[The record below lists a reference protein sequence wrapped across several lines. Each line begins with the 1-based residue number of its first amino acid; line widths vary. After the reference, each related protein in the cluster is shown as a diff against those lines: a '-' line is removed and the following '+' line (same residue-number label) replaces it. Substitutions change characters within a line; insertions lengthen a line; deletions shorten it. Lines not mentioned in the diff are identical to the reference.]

1 MAHKATLPAKLT
13 NHRGDWKFLRLATI
27 VCGSNPTLI
36 KSSMSNSFAAM
47 NLLHQAA
54 LVIAVSLCV
63 SPLHGAASPLIDVE
77 AGKYDYDIR
86 CVGCHGTEP
95 SYIRRGASRQELTG
109 RRAGTIAHGGGT
121 SPFEGISLPNLAAYL
136 SSTDTNRFSLT
147 GVVVDAQGAGTPGV
161 LVTISSSYLQY
172 VSRQAVTDTD
182 GGYRFE
188 GLPAGDHQMTVTA
201 AQRNFNPPMVELKTI
216 RSVNSG
222 SALFVAYGVNELP
235 PLAPPPARIIRVRPG
250 GDDQASGRAWAA
262 AKHTITAALSDCPDG
277 GEVWVAEGIYHEA
290 VSVRDHQLIGGFAG
304 TETSRTQ
311 RDWHT
316 HASIIDA
323 DPAYLAEIGF
333 PPSTAVT
340 LSSAP
345 ESHATCDGMTIQNGL
360 GDTGGGIHVDP
371 GTTAEIDHCII
382 RSNTSVSIGGGIFC
396 DQSSIVRLT
405 HNIVENNRSESG
417 GGIYCA
423 FDVTADLTGN
433 LFAGNSA
440 LYSGALL
447 ADGMIARMVNNT
459 FVQNTS
465 DDGTAVITQW
475 DGSGT
480 NANNIVAFNS
490 AGIDSSGTDANW
502 NHNTV
507 FGNTNFNW
515 NNLAPGSTDIQSDP
529 RFRNLDQRDFHL
541 RPDSPCRDAGSDTYV
556 ESTEADLDTLP
567 RKSRRH
573 VDIGA
578 YELPPPSLFTRLDT
592 DGLHLNWP
600 GDETGFILEQTS
612 DTLSPNWQTSPPP
625 SLLGGTW
632 SVLVPPGEHHT
643 FYRLRQQF

>member
-1 MAHKATLPAKLT
+1 
-13 NHRGDWKFLRLATI
+13 
-27 VCGSNPTLI
+27 
-36 KSSMSNSFAAM
+36 
-47 NLLHQAA
+47 
-54 LVIAVSLCV
+54 
-63 SPLHGAASPLIDVE
+63 
-77 AGKYDYDIR
+77 
-86 CVGCHGTEP
+86 
-95 SYIRRGASRQELTG
+95 
-109 RRAGTIAHGGGT
+109 
-121 SPFEGISLPNLAAYL
+121 
-136 SSTDTNRFSLT
+136 
-147 GVVVDAQGAGTPGV
+147 
-161 LVTISSSYLQY
+161 
-172 VSRQAVTDTD
+172 
-182 GGYRFE
+182 
-188 GLPAGDHQMTVTA
+188 
-201 AQRNFNPPMVELKTI
+201 
-216 RSVNSG
+216 
-222 SALFVAYGVNELP
+222 
-235 PLAPPPARIIRVRPG
+235 
-250 GDDQASGRAWAA
+250 
-262 AKHTITAALSDCPDG
+262 
-277 GEVWVAEGIYHEA
+277 
-290 VSVRDHQLIGGFAG
+290 
-304 TETSRTQ
+304 
-311 RDWHT
+311 
-316 HASIIDA
+316 
-323 DPAYLAEIGF
+323 
-333 PPSTAVT
+333 
-340 LSSAP
+340 
-345 ESHATCDGMTIQNGL
+345 MTIQNGL

-371 GTTAEIDHCII
+371 GTKAEIDHCII

-417 GGIYCA
+417 GGIYCT

-556 ESTEADLDTLP
+556 ESTEADLDALP

-578 YELPPPSLFTRLDT
+578 YELPPPSLFTRRDT